1 MYMYCRSSTRYC
13 RPQEV
18 SNPRRFI
25 RYHTLPTPNAINL
38 RPFQLPKVTAAVY
51 VLPKSILPPIHS
63 HSTLLSH
70 SLDILLVKVKG
81 SSRSGICLAEAL
93 SDTATPAGLQESHD
107 DEKTLGDNE
116 EKLDIWRISTVFANT
131 V

>member
-81 SSRSGICLAEAL
+81 S
-93 SDTATPAGLQESHD
+93 
-107 DEKTLGDNE
+107 K
-116 EKLDIWRISTVFANT
+116 KLPINSINFQSIQTISTAHHLEHQWELACWVTGEPRRRENA
-131 V
+131 